1 MTDYLEEHLGSAEAL
16 LERIRQLEQSVSGLA
31 GEAIPKKNTDK
42 SDDFSEKTLD
52 TEKNR
57 EAVSK
62 KEKIVYDIDQDV
74 NQLKETVD
82 SLDMDLEIRGKEQD
96 IPVNRQIKS
105 DDNRK
110 NPGQT
115 DTAHEAEGTGTQTNA
130 ERTENRSP
138 LSGQLEELDRAVSAM
153 AALTPAG
160 QENSAYPIS
169 LSTPRGTVAGPTIPG
184 VPGEV
189 WSVPGEVWSVPGIPA
204 GSDPAYGG
212 EQNWA
217 ELADRMFR
225 RDSRRYDG
233 GFYLY

>member
-16 LERIRQLEQSVSGLA
+16 LKRIRQLEQSVSALA
-31 GEAIPKKNTDK
+31 GEAIPEKNTDK
-42 SDDFSEKTLD
+42 PDDFSEKTRD
-52 TEKNR
+52 TEENR
-57 EAVSK
+57 EIVSSN
-62 KEKIVYDIDQDV
+62 EKRVYNIGQDV
-74 NQLKETVD
+74 NQSKRAVD
-82 SLDMDLEIRGKEQD
+82 NLDIDLEIPGKEQD
-96 IPVNRQIKS
+96 IPVNYQIRS

-110 NPGQT
+110 KTGQT

-138 LSGQLEELDRAVSAM
+138 LSGQLEELDRAVSAL
-153 AALTPAG
+153 AASTPAG
-160 QENSAYPIS
+160 RENNAYPIS
-169 LSTPRGTVAGPTIPG
+169 LSTPRGTVADPAIPG
-184 VPGEV
+184 VPGKV
-189 WSVPGEVWSVPGIPA
+189 WNMPGEVWSVPGIPA
-204 GSDPAYGG
+204 GSDLAYGG